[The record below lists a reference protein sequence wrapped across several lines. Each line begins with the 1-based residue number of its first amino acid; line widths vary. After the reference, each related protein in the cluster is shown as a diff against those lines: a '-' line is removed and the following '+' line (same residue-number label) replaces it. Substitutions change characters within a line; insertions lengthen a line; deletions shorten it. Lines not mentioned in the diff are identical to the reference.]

1 LLTLIGQR
9 ILLAGLT
16 VLGVSVLIFMGT
28 EVLPGDVATAI
39 LGHDATPEAI
49 EAIRRSLNLYDNAVV
64 RYLRWLKGIL
74 VGDFGNSFANN
85 RPVIDAVSFRL
96 SNSLFLAGLVA
107 SIAVPLSVLLGALAA
122 INRDGALDKVVNVAA
137 LLAMSVPEFLIGYI
151 LMIVFAVNL
160 QWLPSLSSVS
170 SDLSFGAQL
179 HAVSLP
185 LITLTLAILSHMMRM
200 TRAAIIGVL
209 GQPFIEMA
217 ILKGI
222 APWRIVVQHALPN
235 AFAPIINVIAFNLAY
250 LVVGI
255 VVVETVFVYPGL
267 GQLMV
272 DAVSKRDVPVVQAC
286 GLIFGVA
293 YVGLNLLAD
302 SAVILS
308 NPRLRYAT

>member
-1 LLTLIGQR
+1 MLTLIGQR

-49 EAIRRSLNLYDNAVV
+49 DAIRRSLNLYDNAVV

>member
-1 LLTLIGQR
+1 MLTLIGQR